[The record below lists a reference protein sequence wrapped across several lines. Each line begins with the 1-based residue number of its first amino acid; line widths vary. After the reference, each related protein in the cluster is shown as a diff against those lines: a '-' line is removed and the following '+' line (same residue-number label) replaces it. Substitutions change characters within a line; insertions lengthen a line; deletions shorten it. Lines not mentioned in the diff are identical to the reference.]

1 MLAFRNVLD
10 ECGLM
15 DLGFVGDKFTW
26 KGKRAGGLVL
36 EHLDRAL
43 ASNGWFVLNPGTKV
57 RHLSSFS
64 SNHKVIVIKLEGIT
78 PQPFRPFKFEQI
90 WLKDRACGSTVSSA

>member
-1 MLAFRNVLD
+1 MLAFRNVVD

-36 EHLDRAL
+36 ERLDRAL
-43 ASNGWFVLNPGTKV
+43 ASN
-57 RHLSSFS
+57 S
-64 SNHKVIVIKLEGIT
+64 
-78 PQPFRPFKFEQI
+78 
-90 WLKDRACGSTVSSA
+90 